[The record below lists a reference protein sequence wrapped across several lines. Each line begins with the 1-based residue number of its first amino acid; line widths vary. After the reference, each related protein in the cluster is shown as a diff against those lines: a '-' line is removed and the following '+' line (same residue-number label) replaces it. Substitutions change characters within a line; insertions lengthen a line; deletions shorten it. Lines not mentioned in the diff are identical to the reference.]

1 MPSNHLVYA
10 RLGSAIA
17 SRESRA
23 VAKQLDRMD
32 AEALAARRADQL
44 AIERAVECTERG
56 MVGVVKI
63 ALRERAAF
71 AAAPHAA
78 HRINAAAETGS
89 AVINCII
96 ASGM

>member
-1 MPSNHLVYA
+1 MPSYPLVPRNGLLPA
-10 RLGSAIA
+10 RPSRQLG
-17 SRESRA
+17 
-23 VAKQLDRMD
+23 KQLDRMD

-44 AIERAVECTERG
+44 AVERAVECTERG
-56 MVGVVKI
+56 MAGIVQI